1 MGIILL
7 TFLAQAMGEASQQQ
21 AMEEVE
27 ALEELEAAEETLE
40 AIEAVEALEEGEA
53 AVEPIHL
60 MAKKAAKK
68 AVAKAAAA
76 PAKKAAAKK
85 KAAPKTAKPKKLFA
99 QDTPSMVSVSAAALI
114 GAFVGSGLTLAMF
127 NRFHRGTSAGEEPLI
142 AA

>member
-1 MGIILL
+1 M
-7 TFLAQAMGEASQQQ
+7 
-21 AMEEVE
+21 
-27 ALEELEAAEETLE
+27 
-40 AIEAVEALEEGEA
+40 EAVEALEEEEA
-53 AVEPIHL
+53 AVEPVHL

-85 KAAPKTAKPKKLFA
+85 KAAPKAKTAKPKKLFA
-99 QDTPSMVSVSAAALI
+99 QDTPSMVSFSAAAMI

-127 NRFHRGTSAGEEPLI
+127 NRFHRGTSAVEEPLM

>member
-1 MGIILL
+1 MG
-7 TFLAQAMGEASQQQ
+7 
-21 AMEEVE
+21 
-27 ALEELEAAEETLE
+27 
-40 AIEAVEALEEGEA
+40 EAVEALEEGEA

-85 KAAPKTAKPKKLFA
+85 KAAPKSKTAKPKKLFA
-99 QDTPSMVSVSAAALI
+99 EDGPSMVSISAAALM
-114 GAFVGSGLTLAMF
+114 GAFIGSGLTLAVF
-127 NRFHRGTSAGEEPLI
+127 NRFHQGTSAGEEPLM

>member
-1 MGIILL
+1 MGK
-7 TFLAQAMGEASQQQ
+7 
-21 AMEEVE
+21 
-27 ALEELEAAEETLE
+27 ELEAAEETVE
-40 AIEAVEALEEGEA
+40 AMEAVEAEEAEEAREEEEA
-53 AVEPIHL
+53 AVEPVHL

-99 QDTPSMVSVSAAALI
+99 QDTPSMVSASAAALI
-114 GAFVGSGLTLAMF
+114 GAFIGSGLTLAVF
-127 NRFHRGTSAGEEPLI
+127 NRFHRGTSAGEEPLM

>member
-1 MGIILL
+1 MG
-7 TFLAQAMGEASQQQ
+7 
-21 AMEEVE
+21 VE
-27 ALEELEAAEETLE
+27 ALEEK
-40 AIEAVEALEEGEA
+40 EA

-68 AVAKAAAA
+68 AVAKAAA

-85 KAAPKTAKPKKLFA
+85 AAPKAKTAKPKKLFA

-114 GAFVGSGLTLAMF
+114 GSFVGSGLTSVMF